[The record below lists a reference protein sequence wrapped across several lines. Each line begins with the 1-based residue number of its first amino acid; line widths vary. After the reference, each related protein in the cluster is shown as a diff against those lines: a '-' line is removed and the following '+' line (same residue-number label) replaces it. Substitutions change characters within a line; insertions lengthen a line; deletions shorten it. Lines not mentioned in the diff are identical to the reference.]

1 MGKIILA
8 GVLML
13 ALAPATLVGLPSKG
27 AKLAREAA
35 KLESKYE
42 GQIGGIWES
51 YGGSCPGKGLSEE
64 EYSDYQHK
72 IDSLN
77 NRRDRDFRRHGLSS
91 PFPYSYCGGE
101 GYGYN

>member
-8 GVLML
+8 GVLVM

-42 GQIGGIWES
+42 GQLGGIYES
-51 YGGSCPGKGLSEE
+51 YGTECLYSLEGE
-64 EYSDYQHK
+64 EYNDFQQA

-77 NRRDRDFRRHGLSS
+77 NRRNRDFRRHGVGS

-101 GYGYN
+101 GYGYS

>member
-8 GVLML
+8 GVLVM

-35 KLESKYE
+35 RLESKYE
-42 GQIGGIWES
+42 GQLGGIYENFGTECLYS
-51 YGGSCPGKGLSEE
+51 LGGE
-64 EYSDYQHK
+64 EYNDFQRK

-77 NRRDRDFRRHGLSS
+77 NRRDRDFRRHGQGS

-101 GYGYN
+101 GYGYS

>member
-42 GQIGGIWES
+42 SQLYGIFES
-51 YGGSCPGKGLSEE
+51 YGGPCPRLGGE
-64 EYSDYQHK
+64 EYNDFTHAV
-72 IDSLN
+72 DNLN
-77 NRRDRDFRRHGLSS
+77 ARRSRDFRRHGLSS